1 MAKKGQIKHFAAC
14 AIAGMSALSAA
25 AALSSCDISMEKEA
39 GYTEGQL
46 YAVEAEFSKIRID
59 AKGGIAL
66 SISYGGDFSVSYAES
81 EQEKFTFS
89 VEDETLVVVQRRTI
103 GSLLDYKS
111 KALNIVV
118 PAANKIASLTAD
130 IEGQIDCTLQGEY
143 GLLAFDVDG
152 PIPIKASA
160 ACCRRQSCT
169 WKCPLCSRSPFSC
182 WRRAFCWRGWVRLR
196 RGWREGGGNETG
208 KYL

>member
-66 SISYGGDFSVSYAES
+66 SM
-81 EQEKFTFS
+81 
-89 VEDETLVVVQRRTI
+89 
-103 GSLLDYKS
+103 
-111 KALNIVV
+111 
-118 PAANKIASLTAD
+118 
-130 IEGQIDCTLQGEY
+130 
-143 GLLAFDVDG
+143 
-152 PIPIKASA
+152 
-160 ACCRRQSCT
+160 
-169 WKCPLCSRSPFSC
+169 
-182 WRRAFCWRGWVRLR
+182 RRASR
-196 RGWREGGGNETG
+196 RSLPFPSKTKPW
-208 KYL
+208 